1 MESLI
6 KCMGHFLN
14 FDDWYLWDLP
24 EEEESPCQIPLHI
37 DLEVPEMSHD
47 VDEEDSEV
55 SSRVIIIDI

>member
-1 MESLI
+1 
-6 KCMGHFLN
+6 MGHFLN